1 VVAALALLALAACGG
16 GSAAPAGPVAAA
28 PTPSAPP
35 PATPAPSPS
44 ASPAPTPAP
53 SPAPSH
59 VHAPVVD
66 AGWVGPIYPPRA
78 HGYDVSY
85 PQCSAT
91 RPPAG
96 ASFSIVG
103 VNDGRAFTTNPCL
116 AAQWRTARQPR
127 AVYFNSGYLPDN
139 AGKATADC
147 RARGQLLDG
156 SDARRTAYAIGCS
169 EAVYAL
175 AAARAAGAD
184 RAAMIWID
192 VESSNS
198 WDADQELNRTS
209 LQAEV
214 DQLAAYGRLVGLYG
228 TFAEW
233 HGIVGDWSPQGVVA
247 DWVAGGTP
255 GAGCR
260 DPGFSGHP
268 VWLVQ
273 ELDAWPGSGQDSDW
287 AC

>member
-1 VVAALALLALAACGG
+1 VAALALLALAACGG
-16 GSAAPAGPVAAA
+16 AGSTVRARPVAAPRSPAA
-28 PTPSAPP
+28 PSPP
-35 PATPAPSPS
+35 PATPGPGPS
-44 ASPAPTPAP
+44 ATAVPTPAP
-53 SPAPSH
+53 ARPPAL
-59 VHAPVVD
+59 AG
-66 AGWVGPIYPPRA
+66 AGWVGPIYPPKA
-78 HGYDVSY
+78 HGYDVSF
-85 PQCSAT
+85 PQCSAAAA
-91 RPPAG
+91 PAG

-103 VNDGRAFTTNPCL
+103 VNDGKSFTTNPCL
-116 AAQWRTARQPR
+116 AAEWRAARVPR

-147 RARGQLLDG
+147 RVRGELLDG
-156 SDARRTAYAIGCS
+156 PDARHTAYAVGCS

-175 AAARAAGAD
+175 AAARTAGAD

-198 WDADQELNRTS
+198 WDADQELNRTA

-233 HGIVGDWSPQGVVA
+233 HGVVGDWSPQGVVA
-247 DWVAGGTP
+247 DWVAGATP
-255 GAGCR
+255 EAGCR
-260 DPGFSGHP
+260 DSGFSGHP

-273 ELDAWPGSGQDSDW
+273 ELDVWRGSGQDSDW